1 MDLLVKKLLQ
11 HSGAIDGAVLFGSQ
25 LISPAM
31 SSDTDI
37 VLFGGNSKVAHSI
50 ECYENKVFDVF
61 RMSLEQAFHHLTVRH
76 PLWLSAFSTGINLS
90 DNKAIDLLLDTA
102 KEIVTNQRPALGA
115 EALNRLLFSLDN
127 SYQKL
132 SRSTDSEFFYLHYS
146 SHFLNNA
153 KDCLFYAKGIY
164 AHNMASQIDL
174 LTTAFGSLSEQIKDF
189 LRHTDIAKKQQL
201 AECIYSQIRQLCPTL
216 VVYPVVI
223 SHL

>member
-1 MDLLVKKLLQ
+1 MDLLLKKLQ
-11 HSGAIDGAVLFGSQ
+11 QEGGAIDGAVLFGSQ
-25 LISPAM
+25 LTNPAIT
-31 SSDTDI
+31 SDTDI
-37 VLFGGNSKVAHSI
+37 VLFGGNIKVAHSI

-61 RMSLEQAFHHLTVRH
+61 RMSLEQAFHHLAVRH

-102 KEIVTNQRPALGA
+102 KEIVITQKPILSPD
-115 EALNRLLFSLDN
+115 ALNKLLFSLDN

-132 SRSTDSEFFYLHYS
+132 SRSTNSELFYLHYS

-153 KDCLFYAKGIY
+153 KDCLFYARGVY

-201 AECIYSQIRQLCPTL
+201 AECIYSHIRQCCPTP

-223 SHL
+223 SHQ

>member
-11 HSGAIDGAVLFGSQ
+11 DAGAIDGAVLFGSQ
-25 LISPAM
+25 LTSPAI

-37 VLFGGNSKVAHSI
+37 VLFGSNIKVAHSI

-102 KEIVTNQRPALGA
+102 KEIVTNQKPALSA

-132 SRSTDSEFFYLHYS
+132 SRNTDSEFFICITAAT
-146 SHFLNNA
+146 FLITPKTVCFMPKAFTPTVWPA
-153 KDCLFYAKGIY
+153 K
-164 AHNMASQIDL
+164 
-174 LTTAFGSLSEQIKDF
+174 LT
-189 LRHTDIAKKQQL
+189 
-201 AECIYSQIRQLCPTL
+201 Y
-216 VVYPVVI
+216 
-223 SHL
+223 

>member
-11 HSGAIDGAVLFGSQ
+11 DTVAIDGAVLFGSQ
-25 LISPAM
+25 LTSPAI

-37 VLFGGNSKVAHSI
+37 VLFGSNIKVAHSI

-102 KEIVTNQRPALGA
+102 KEIVTNQKPALSA

-132 SRSTDSEFFYLHYS
+132 SRNTDSEFFICITAIT
-146 SHFLNNA
+146 FLITPKTACFMPRGFMPTIWPA
-153 KDCLFYAKGIY
+153 K
-164 AHNMASQIDL
+164 
-174 LTTAFGSLSEQIKDF
+174 LT
-189 LRHTDIAKKQQL
+189 
-201 AECIYSQIRQLCPTL
+201 Y
-216 VVYPVVI
+216 
-223 SHL
+223 